1 VCLSVLCTRDEEMTK
16 LNSFSHI
23 FISYN
28 TTVLIFQIIY
38 LGFLAL
44 TGVSELADNVI
55 KHNTGDH
62 KLLYNDGR

>member
-1 VCLSVLCTRDEEMTK
+1 MTK

-55 KHNTGDH
+55 KHNTGEH
-62 KLLYNDGR
+62 KLYNDGR